1 MVVVIII
8 GSRNSSLNFIPND
21 LTVST
26 KIRLVVKSGSIKIR
40 LVVKLGPIGSNTGN
54 VKFFYQIVNSLKV
67 TKGGDFEIDLSI
79 VRKRNKIAKKN
90 KLRTNLIIKT

>member
-1 MVVVIII
+1 MVVVTII
-8 GSRNSSLNFIPND
+8 GRRNSSLNFIPND

-26 KIRLVVKSGSIKIR
+26 KIKLVVKSS
-40 LVVKLGPIGSNTGN
+40 PIGSNTGN
-54 VKFFYQIVNSLKV
+54 VKFFYQTVNSLRV
-67 TKGGDFEIDLSI
+67 TKGGDFGIDLSI